1 VSVIWVG
8 VMVLSVDVCWLCFSS
23 VCLLSMVFGFIL
35 VRVWLF
41 MFIDRMLLSSRY
53 SFLLC
58 LFWCVSMLLGV
69 IGRCLVMVWVIFIV
83 WLKEVRMILVFFCWV
98 YCFMVWM
105 LLLMCIILFVVVGN

>member
-1 VSVIWVG
+1 LIECRILLRLLMCLCIWLVSVVR
-8 VMVLSVDVCWLCFSS
+8 
-23 VCLLSMVFGFIL
+23 CLLF
-35 VRVWLF
+35 W
-41 MFIDRMLLSSRY
+41 MLSLIIG
-53 SFLLC
+53 
-58 LFWCVSMLLGV
+58 GV